1 MHIIKDP
8 AGPADYD
15 RRIHSIVLHYTVS
28 DEDDARETLK
38 HGGVS
43 AHFLIPKTAKSDGTD
58 VWQCVDITD
67 RAWHAG
73 VSVWQNRTGLNDTS
87 IGIEIINYAY
97 GLVQDSGEVLF
108 TYQIESQL
116 KEFILQTLQEKDKN
130 LYQLL
135 TEEKLLT
142 AFLSDMR
149 RGLVPPRDRIAY
161 EKKVSPE
168 LIAKYKKFTKEW
180 REKNDPFQ
188 PIKQEDLYQLEQQ
201 GKLKWDEFTEHQHLM
216 LVDLLKKLLEEL
228 QIRDGDTIRYQIDP
242 TAIIGHSD
250 IAPGRKQDP
259 GPKFPWKY
267 LADHGIGAWPDEK
280 QVSATEKEI
289 QLDQAINYKWIQDN
303 LRLYGYKI
311 ESTGQLDT
319 QTKDV
324 IRVFQMH
331 FEPENYSGE
340 PTGKTISILEAL
352 IKKYYPNHQSDYPRC
367 FSSFA
372 KKKSNFFPSPKSDT
386 KSETNNRMTAFNCCV
401 IS

>member
-1 MHIIKDP
+1 MNITKDF
-8 AGPADYD
+8 AGPANYD

-28 DEDDARETLK
+28 DEDDSRETLK

-58 VWQCVDITD
+58 VWQLVDEAD

-73 VSVWQNRTGLNDTS
+73 LSDWQNRTGLNDTS

-97 GLVQDSGEVLF
+97 GLIQDSGEVLF
-108 TYQIESQL
+108 TYQVESKL

-135 TEEKLLT
+135 IEEKLLT

-149 RGLVPPRDRIAY
+149 RGLVPPRDRHAY
-161 EKKVSPE
+161 KEKVSVE
-168 LIAKYKKFTKEW
+168 LLAKYKKLTKEW
-180 REKNDPFQ
+180 RENNDAFQ
-188 PIKQEDLYQLEQQ
+188 HIKQEDLYHLEKS

-216 LVDLLKKLLEEL
+216 LVELLKKLLEAL
-228 QIRDGDTIRYQIDP
+228 QIKDGDTIRYQIDP

-267 LADHGIGAWPDEK
+267 LADRGIGAWPDE
-280 QVSATEKEI
+280 QLVATIEKEI
-289 QLDQAINYKWIQDN
+289 QMEQGIDYKWIQDN
-303 LRLYGYKI
+303 LRIYGYKI
-311 ESTGQLDT
+311 ESTGQFDA
-319 QTKDV
+319 QTKEV
-324 IRVFQMH
+324 IRAFQMH

-340 PTGKTISILEAL
+340 PTRKTISILEAL
-352 IKKYYPNHQSDYPRC
+352 IKKYYPSKQSDYPRYLI
-367 FSSFA
+367 
-372 KKKSNFFPSPKSDT
+372 
-386 KSETNNRMTAFNCCV
+386 V
-401 IS
+401 V